1 MTLLARAVLC
11 CLLAVTGCGR
21 KPAAVHHRRTEK
33 TEKPI
38 SSFAL
43 PPLSELRYCRDSG
56 ALTWQPAPARISTYW
71 TTAELVGYALY
82 RYEVE
87 GFIPHEAFILLPA
100 TTITWQTAPTDTAYR
115 YVACA
120 RYRCNNQ
127 MVHGPLT
134 SARLRWKIPL
144 KKGPPT

>member
-1 MTLLARAVLC
+1 MTLLARAALC

-33 TEKPI
+33 TEPPI

-43 PPLSELRYCRDSG
+43 PPLSELRHYRDSG
-56 ALTWQPAPARISTYW
+56 ALTWQPAPARISTSLA
-71 TTAELVGYALY
+71 TAELVGYALY
-82 RYEVE
+82 RYEEE
-87 GFIPHEAFILLPA
+87 GFIPHETFILLPA
-100 TTITWQTAPTDTAYR
+100 TTTTWQSASTDIAYR

-127 MVHGPLT
+127 VVHGPLT
-134 SARLRWKIPL
+134 SARLS
-144 KKGPPT
+144 